1 MQRMQIW
8 QATDLLYATTRSG
21 KHATYA
27 DLVGYEPIIQDKK
40 VGKAC
45 DVRRFSRLRTYYIG
59 QTVRES
65 MRHMQIQQATD
76 LLYRTKRSGKHAT
89 YVDLVGYGPII
100 QDKKFGKACD
110 ICRFSRLRTYYI
122 GQKGRESMRRMQIQ
136 QVTDLLYRTK
146 RSGKHATYVD
156 LVHYRLACCLMSNGK
171 YYMHIQDDIKF
182 NIITKTTKQTKTQKT
197 KTT

>member
-1 MQRMQIW
+1 MCRFSWLQTQQICGNKRESMQRMQIW

-59 QTVRES
+59 QKVRES
-65 MRHMQIQQATD
+65 MRHMQIQQA
-76 LLYRTKRSGKHAT
+76 
-89 YVDLVGYGPII
+89 
-100 QDKKFGKACD
+100 
-110 ICRFSRLRTYYI
+110 
-122 GQKGRESMRRMQIQ
+122 
-136 QVTDLLYRTK
+136 TDLLYRTK

-171 YYMHIQDDIKF
+171 YYMYIQDDIKF
-182 NIITKTTKQTKTQKT
+182 NIITKTTKQKKTQKT
-197 KTT
+197 KTA

>member
-1 MQRMQIW
+1 MCRFSWLQTQQICGNKRESMQRMQIW

-21 KHATYA
+21 KHATYV

-59 QTVRES
+59 QKVRES

-100 QDKKFGKACD
+100 QDKKVGKACD
-110 ICRFSRLRTYYI
+110 VCRFSSLQTCLLLNVEWEILHAYS
-122 GQKGRESMRRMQIQ
+122 GHQVQHNNKNNQTNKKHKKQKQHKKNP
-136 QVTDLLYRTK
+136 T
-146 RSGKHATYVD
+146 A
-156 LVHYRLACCLMSNGK
+156 
-171 YYMHIQDDIKF
+171 
-182 NIITKTTKQTKTQKT
+182 
-197 KTT
+197 

>member
-1 MQRMQIW
+1 MCRFSWLQTQQICGNKRESMQRMQIW

-21 KHATYA
+21 KHATYV

-59 QTVRES
+59 QKVRES

-76 LLYRTKRSGKHAT
+76 LLYRTKRS
-89 YVDLVGYGPII
+89 
-100 QDKKFGKACD
+100 
-110 ICRFSRLRTYYI
+110 
-122 GQKGRESMRRMQIQ
+122 E
-136 QVTDLLYRTK
+136 
-146 RSGKHATYVD
+146 KHATYVD
-156 LVHYRLACCLMSNGK
+156 LVHYRLAFCLMSNGK

-182 NIITKTTKQTKTQKT
+182 NIITKTTKQKKTQKT